1 MKSGLYERLAA
12 EGVEVV
18 GEFRPER
25 MIDALS
31 AVLRKTYGVEGRVRA
46 ELSEETESA

>member
-1 MKSGLYERLAA
+1 MTGLYERLAA

-18 GEFRPER
+18 GEFHPER

-46 ELSEETESA
+46 ELPEEDEIA